1 MAKKI
6 FLLFVTLG
14 VFVFLLLAV
23 KDYLELPIVEFSVS
37 QDRVVAVKSSEGKAL
52 PFPPLPEKY
61 EKIYV
66 K

>member
-6 FLLFVTLG
+6 LSFLAAICVFGFLLWTVQW
-14 VFVFLLLAV
+14 
-23 KDYLELPIVEFSVS
+23 YIELPIVEFSVS
-37 QDRVVAVKSSEGKAL
+37 QQKVVAVKSSEGKAL

-66 K
+66 E